1 MRMIRYSSL
10 LFFFILVCFGTT
22 KAQWQATNGPFGF
35 NFIRVQ
41 CFAKQ
46 GTNLFAG
53 TQGDGAWRSTDNS
66 ASSWTNVS
74 NGLTGKSVSA
84 LLVNGTDLFAGTDSG
99 VFVSTNSG
107 TNWTAVNNGLT
118 STKISCLA
126 AIGTNLF
133 AGTAGFIFNESGV
146 FLSTDNGT
154 NWNSVTV
161 GLTDHFI
168 SSLAVIDTN
177 LFASTTGFAGSGVYL
192 STNKGTNWNPAN
204 SGLNSNVVAALA
216 ASGTNLFAVTSQVP
230 STQVFISTNNGTSW
244 SLANTGLP
252 DGFEKCF
259 AVSGTNVFAGAY
271 SNGIFLTTNNGTN
284 WTDVNQGFGTSRTIR
299 TLAVLGDDIY
309 AGFYDG
315 SVYRRPVS
323 QMITSV
329 EQISDLQP
337 TQFSL
342 DQNYPNPF
350 NPTTTFRFSL
360 PKEEYITLKVYDA
373 FGQEVATLIS
383 EELQTGQY
391 EKEWNA
397 SSVASGVYYFS
408 MQAGNYNQT
417 KKLILMK

>member
-1 MRMIRYSSL
+1 MRMICYSSL
-10 LFFFILVCFGTT
+10 LFFFILVCFGTAN
-22 KAQWQATNGPFGF
+22 AQWQTTFGPTGF
-35 NFIRVQ
+35 AFVRVQ
-41 CFAKQ
+41 CFTQQ

-53 TQGDGAWRSTDNS
+53 TLGDGVWISTNNS
-66 ASSWTNVS
+66 TSDWTKVS
-74 NGLTGKSVSA
+74 NGLTGKNVAA
-84 LLVNGTDLFAGTDSG
+84 LLVDGTNLFAGTDSG
-99 VFVSTNSG
+99 VFVSINSG

-133 AGTAGFIFNESGV
+133 AGTTGFIFNESGV

-154 NWNSVTV
+154 SWNAVTV
-161 GLTDHFI
+161 GLTDHII
-168 SSLAVIDTN
+168 SSLAVIGTSI
-177 LFASTTGFAGSGVYL
+177 FAATTGFGGSGVYL
-192 STNKGTNWNPAN
+192 STNNGTSWNPAN
-204 SGLNSNVVAALA
+204 SGLNGNIVTALA
-216 ASGTNLFAVTSQVP
+216 VSGTNLFAVTSQFP
-230 STQVFISTNNGTSW
+230 STQVFISTDNGASW

-259 AVSGTNVFAGAY
+259 AVSGTNVFVGAY
-271 SNGIFLTTNNGTN
+271 SSGVYLTTNNGAN
-284 WTDVNQGFGTSRTIR
+284 WIEANEGFGTSRTIR
-299 TLAVLGDDIY
+299 TLAVLGEDLF
-309 AGFYDG
+309 AGFYSG
-315 SVYRRPVS
+315 SVKRRPLS
-323 QMITSV
+323 QMLTLV

-360 PKEEYITLKVYDA
+360 PREEYVTLKLYDA
-373 FGQEVATLIS
+373 FGQEVKTLIS
-383 EELQTGQY
+383 EELQKGQY
-391 EKEWNA
+391 EKEWDA